1 LIDQGFIIIFDN
13 EEYMVLG
20 GLDHIVAHE
29 VQELEIG
36 LYYYL
41 MDKSQFFICAME

>member
-13 EEYMVLG
+13 EQYMVLG
-20 GLDHIVAHE
+20 RLDHIVAHK
-29 VQELEIG
+29 VQKLGIG

-41 MDKSQFFICAME
+41 MDEP